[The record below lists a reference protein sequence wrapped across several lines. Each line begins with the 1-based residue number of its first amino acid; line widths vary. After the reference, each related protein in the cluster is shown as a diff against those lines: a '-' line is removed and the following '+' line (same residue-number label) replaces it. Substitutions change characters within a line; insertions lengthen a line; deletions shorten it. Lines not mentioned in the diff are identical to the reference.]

1 MERVLEPELMN
12 DPEQVAA
19 YAGRDLDSAYWL
31 FVQCFHK
38 FFPGL
43 VPDGAIL
50 DLGCG
55 PAAIP
60 LRLARLFPDCE
71 IHCLDAAP
79 RMLAYGRQS
88 VEREGLEHQ
97 VKFIHGRLPGRLEM
111 PRSRYEVIISNS
123 FLHHLGDP
131 MILWKALRDYGLP
144 NAAILI
150 IDLLR
155 PTSEE
160 QSRAVVDNYM
170 ADASPLLR
178 QDMIHSLRAAFTMD
192 EVASQLRQA
201 ELAGKLSLTKATPF
215 QFAVYGTLDGSLSDS

>member
-1 MERVLEPELMN
+1 MQRVPEPALMN

-38 FFPGL
+38 YFPGL

-60 LRLARLFPDCE
+60 LRLARLFPNCE
-71 IHCLDAAP
+71 IHGVDGSP
-79 RMLAYGRQS
+79 HMLAHGRQA
-88 VEREGLEHQ
+88 VKRENLEHQ
-97 VKFIHGRLPGRLEM
+97 VQLIHGILPDRFRM

-123 FLHHLGDP
+123 FLHHLADP
-131 MILWKALRDYGLP
+131 MILWNALHDYSLP

-150 IDLLR
+150 VDLIR
-155 PTSEE
+155 PTSAEH
-160 QSRAVVDNYM
+160 SCVVVEKYM
-170 ADASPLLR
+170 PDAPPLLR
-178 QDMIHSLRAAFTMD
+178 QDMMHSLGAAFTMD
-192 EVASQLRQA
+192 EVASQLQRA
-201 ELAGKLSLTKATPF
+201 GLAGSLCLTMVSPL
-215 QFAVYGTLDGSLSDS
+215 QFAVHGTLRGSLSD